1 MKTISN
7 VQIRWTAVAV
17 IALAV
22 SSIAYA
28 AAAGGDDSTGGTT
41 QQAVGQPMPVE
52 PDGGIG
58 DTPIPVEPDG
68 GIGDTPIPV
77 EPDGGI
83 GDTPDNK
90 PLAAGS
96 GCTPGSDDSLP
107 DGEWFG
113 YVDQATTTEIE
124 FDLACWF
131 NGEAA
136 ALATA
141 EDGKESPPPNDYYVR
156 NGNPGLRPLAVADG
170 AAVTWFANPGDP
182 STEETV
188 PYPEWLAGRASRGF
202 QPGVWLTVDDSAVVH
217 IREQYVP

>member
-1 MKTISN
+1 MKTMSRA
-7 VQIRWTAVAV
+7 QIRWTAVAV

-28 AAAGGDDSTGGTT
+28 ATTGGSDSTGGTT
-41 QQAVGQPMPVE
+41 QQEVGQ
-52 PDGGIG
+52 
-58 DTPIPVEPDG
+58 PIPVEPDG

-83 GDTPDNK
+83 GDTPDND

-96 GCTPGSDDSLP
+96 GCTPGTDDSLL

-113 YVDQATTTEIE
+113 YVDEVTTTQTE

-136 ALATA
+136 ALAAA
-141 EDGKESPPPNDYYVR
+141 EDSKESPPPNGYYVR
-156 NGNPGLRPLAVADG
+156 NDNAGLRRLAVADG
-170 AAVTWFANPGDP
+170 AAVTWLPNPGDP
-182 STEETV
+182 TTEETV

-202 QPGVWLTVDDSAVVH
+202 QPGVWLTVDGGAVVH

>member
-1 MKTISN
+1 MKTMSRA
-7 VQIRWTAVAV
+7 QIRWMGVAV
-17 IALAV
+17 MVVAV

-28 AAAGGDDSTGGTT
+28 ATADGDDSTGGTT
-41 QQAVGQPMPVE
+41 QQQVGQPIPVE
-52 PDGGIG
+52 PDGGAG

-68 GIGDTPIPV
+68 GAGDTPITL
-77 EPDGGI
+77 EPDNGVVDNP
-83 GDTPDNK
+83 GDNS
-90 PLAAGS
+90 LAAGS
-96 GCTPGSDDSLP
+96 GCTPATDDSLV

-113 YVDQATTTEIE
+113 YVDQATTGGID

-136 ALATA
+136 ALAAA

-156 NGNPGLRPLAVADG
+156 NGNPGLRFLAVAEG
-170 AAVTWFANPGDP
+170 AAVTWLPNPGDP

-188 PYPEWLAGRASRGF
+188 PYSDWLAERASRDF
-202 QPGVWLTVDDSAVVH
+202 QPGVWLTVDDGVIVL

>member
-1 MKTISN
+1 MKTISRA
-7 VQIRWTAVAV
+7 QIRWTAVAV

-22 SSIAYA
+22 SSIAYGA
-28 AAAGGDDSTGGTT
+28 TTGGSDSTGGTT
-41 QQAVGQPMPVE
+41 QQEVGQ
-52 PDGGIG
+52 
-58 DTPIPVEPDG
+58 PIPVEPDG

-83 GDTPDNK
+83 GDTPDNN

-96 GCTPGSDDSLP
+96 GCTPATDDSLP
-107 DGEWFG
+107 DSEWFG
-113 YVDQATTTEIE
+113 YVDEATTTQIE

-136 ALATA
+136 ALAAA

-156 NGNPGLRPLAVADG
+156 NDNPGLRRLAVADG
-170 AAVTWFANPGDP
+170 AGVTWLPNPGDP
-182 STEETV
+182 TTEETV
-188 PYPEWLAGRASRGF
+188 LYPEWLAGRASRGF
-202 QPGVWLTVDDSAVVH
+202 QPGVWLTVDDGAVVH

>member
-1 MKTISN
+1 MKTLSRA
-7 VQIRWTAVAV
+7 QIRWMGVAV
-17 IALAV
+17 IVVAV

-28 AAAGGDDSTGGTT
+28 ATAGGDDSTGGTT
-41 QQAVGQPMPVE
+41 LQQVGQPIPVE
-52 PDGGIG
+52 PDGGVG

-68 GIGDTPIPV
+68 GAGDTP
-77 EPDGGI
+77 
-83 GDTPDNK
+83 GDNS
-90 PLAAGS
+90 LAAGS
-96 GCTPGSDDSLP
+96 GCTPATDDSLV

-113 YVDQATTTEIE
+113 YVDQATTGGID

-136 ALATA
+136 ALAAA

-156 NGNPGLRPLAVADG
+156 NGNPGLRFLAVAEG
-170 AAVTWFANPGDP
+170 AAVTWLPNPGDP

-188 PYPEWLAGRASRGF
+188 PYSDWLVERASRDF
-202 QPGVWLTVDDSAVVH
+202 QPGVWLTVDDGVIVL